1 MSVNPQ
7 HRRTEIILFR
17 ATVVEREQIE
27 KAAAGSR
34 SVSDWL
40 REVVLS
46 SCAAPRRLDKAGAA
60 KEGDSVPTNTKEKH

>member
-1 MSVNPQ
+1 MINPE

-46 SCAAPRRLDKAGAA
+46 SCAAPVLSKVDSAA
-60 KEGDSVPTNTKEKH
+60 EGKEKPHAT

>member
-1 MSVNPQ
+1 MIKPQ

-46 SCAAPRRLDKAGAA
+46 SCAAPALSKLDSAA
-60 KEGDSVPTNTKEKH
+60 KGKGKENAT

>member
-1 MSVNPQ
+1 MINPD

-46 SCAAPRRLDKAGAA
+46 SCAGLSRVDKLGAA
-60 KEGDSVPTNTKEKH
+60 KEGKQ